1 MEDFVDSKNLNN
13 YQKEQKLKDRLK
25 EEIIILTQN
34 NLSTSVKKF
43 QEFTDI
49 ACNIAFNKR
58 VPLIKDYCGKN
69 SKSEE
74 SKKIAEERVVEE
86 NDKMNEANADIK
98 RNIKIELEDVY
109 NADIQELHNGID
121 EIFNTSNI
129 NRNIKSIYNSIKNND
144 YSNEK
149 IKENLKNSIKKYEET
164 FRKYL
169 LKKMKYKEE
178 LEIQNLRQQQIINEN
193 IDSKKDYADIN
204 NYLNNFKIDVK
215 ANNDYKK
222 LTNLAQSLKDYN
234 LNNIK

>member
-43 QEFTDI
+43 QEFTDM
-49 ACNIAFNKR
+49 ACNIAFSKR

-74 SKKIAEERVVEE
+74 SKKIAEEKVAEE
-86 NDKMNEANADIK
+86 NDKMNEANLDIK
-98 RNIKIELEDVY
+98 RNIKIELEDAY
-109 NADIQELHNGID
+109 NADIIKLHNGID
-121 EIFNTSNI
+121 EIFNTNNI
-129 NRNIKSIYNSIKNND
+129 NRNIKSIYNSIKNNN
-144 YSNEK
+144 YNKIK
-149 IKENLKNSIKKYEET
+149 IKENLNNSIKKYEET

-169 LKKMKYKEE
+169 LKKIKYKEE
-178 LEIQNLRQQQIINEN
+178 LEIYNLRQQQIINEN
-193 IDSKKDYADIN
+193 IDAKKDYSDIN

-215 ANNDYKK
+215 ANNDYKN
-222 LTNLAQSLKDYN
+222 LTSLAQSLKEYN
-234 LNNIK
+234 LKNI

>member
-1 MEDFVDSKNLNN
+1 MEDFVGSKNLNN

-43 QEFTDI
+43 QEFTDM
-49 ACNIAFNKR
+49 ACNIAFSKR

-74 SKKIAEERVVEE
+74 SKKIAEEKVAEE
-86 NDKMNEANADIK
+86 NDKMNEANLDIK
-98 RNIKIELEDVY
+98 RNIKIELEDAY
-109 NADIQELHNGID
+109 NADIIKLHNGID
-121 EIFNTSNI
+121 EIFNTNNI

-144 YSNEK
+144 YNNIK
-149 IKENLKNSIKKYEET
+149 IKENLNNSIKKYEET

-169 LKKMKYKEE
+169 LKKIKYKEE
-178 LEIQNLRQQQIINEN
+178 LEIYNLRQQQIINEN
-193 IDSKKDYADIN
+193 IDAKKDYSDIN

-215 ANNDYKK
+215 ANNDYKN
-222 LTNLAQSLKDYN
+222 LTSLAQSLKEYN
-234 LNNIK
+234 LKNI